1 MFAAMTGQAAAAR
14 LIFGM
19 ARDGRLPGQLAAVDV
34 ARGVPRAALIATA
47 AVTLVVSVWAAR
59 RPDGLG
65 VLVSIVDVGA
75 LAAFLLLQVSVVGY
89 FVRQRLAPATP
100 LHTVVPVCGA
110 AVILWVLVEASAF
123 AQQVAAVW
131 LVAGVVVWL
140 AGRRR

>member
-1 MFAAMTGQAAAAR
+1 
-14 LIFGM
+14 
-19 ARDGRLPGQLAAVDV
+19 
-34 ARGVPRAALIATA
+34 
-47 AVTLVVSVWAAR
+47 VTLVVSVWAAR

-100 LHTVVPVCGA
+100 LHTIVPVCGA